1 MQKHKA
7 WVVQQLDTGLLKD
20 IASLYL
26 HQAPAM
32 VYLNSKKFQ
41 LNTILNMHEWH
52 FYNKILLKRQNLN
65 YYLDNISMSL
75 SLKHKNITQILITN

>member
-52 FYNKILLKRQNLN
+52 FYNKNSTEKTKFELLSRQ
-65 YYLDNISMSL
+65 YFYVAQ
-75 SLKHKNITQILITN
+75 LKA